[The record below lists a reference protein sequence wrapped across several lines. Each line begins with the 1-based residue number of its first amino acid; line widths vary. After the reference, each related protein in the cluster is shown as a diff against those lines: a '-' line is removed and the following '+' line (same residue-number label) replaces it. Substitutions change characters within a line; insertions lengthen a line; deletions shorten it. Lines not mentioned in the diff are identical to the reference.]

1 MKKSWQKTLC
11 GVSVCFFTFA
21 IFCCSIC
28 NLAQASVSSAQSI
41 QHAPLLAST
50 KIHHSCCPN
59 DRSSSHN
66 DKKCQDINSSPLL
79 QPEKLSDL
87 WKSVIFPVSK
97 LPLHCNNVI
106 RDVSNAALTV
116 VSYQSPP
123 KLLQK
128 SVPIYLF
135 DRVLR
140 I

>member
-11 GVSVCFFTFA
+11 GVSIFFFTFA
-21 IFCCSIC
+21 VFCCSIC

-41 QHAPLLAST
+41 QHTPLLAST
-50 KIHHSCCPN
+50 KIHHPCCPYN
-59 DRSSSHN
+59 SSSSHN
-66 DKKCQDINSSPLL
+66 DKKCQDTNSSPLL

-87 WKSVIFPVSK
+87 WKSVIFQVSK
-97 LPLHCNNVI
+97 LPLHFNNVI
-106 RDVSNAALTV
+106 SDLSNAALTV
-116 VSYQSPP
+116 VSYQSLP

-135 DRVLR
+135 NRVLR